1 MKYKSKEFKIN
12 NYFVLYDINDMII
25 CYFDNFKELT
35 KYINYKVNNLVRLY
49 NISGTNIINIEID
62 SKKLRLATFS

>member
-1 MKYKSKEFKIN
+1 MKYKSKDFKIN
-12 NYFVLYDINDMII
+12 NYFVLYDINDTII
-25 CYFDNFKELT
+25 CYFDNFKELS

-62 SKKLRLATFS
+62 KKKLRLATFS